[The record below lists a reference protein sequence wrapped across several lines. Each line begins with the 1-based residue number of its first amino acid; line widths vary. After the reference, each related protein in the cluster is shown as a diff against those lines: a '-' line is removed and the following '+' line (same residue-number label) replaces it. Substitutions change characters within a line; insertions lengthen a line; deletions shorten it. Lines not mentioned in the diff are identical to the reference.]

1 MVIKKTKS
9 LCPECLRPVD
19 AEVLEEEGR
28 VLIRKECPEHGD
40 FENVYWSNSKIY
52 RKAEEYDEEGEGLLN
67 PQTDPLKGCP
77 LDCGLCP
84 EHKSH
89 TVLGLI
95 DVTNRCNL
103 KCPICFANAAVS
115 NYLYEPEYEE
125 IREMLR
131 NLRRNRPV
139 PTPAI
144 QYAGGEPTVRK
155 DIVDLVKLAREEGFT
170 HVQIATNGVRLAR
183 KPELAAELREAGLN
197 TVYLQ
202 FDGVT
207 EEPYIVSRGKNLL
220 PLKLQA
226 IENCRKAGL
235 GIVLVPSLVRGLN
248 DDQVG
253 DIIRF
258 AVDNI
263 DIIRVLTSS
272 QCPLQEEHPPTGWRS
287 EDNNTRLPETCR
299 AQTGSEIAVDD
310 FYPASSVRPISDFVA
325 AIEENPRLHSH
336 ATSTVEQRPTYS

>member
-1 MVIKKTKS
+1 MVIKRTRS

-19 AEVLEEEGR
+19 AEVFEDEGR
-28 VLIRKECPEHGD
+28 VLIRKECPEHGN
-40 FENVYWSNSKIY
+40 FEGVYWSNSEVY
-52 RKAEEYDEEGEGLLN
+52 HKAEDYDEEGEGLLN

-84 EHKSH
+84 EHESH

-115 NYLYEPEYEE
+115 KYLYEPTYEE

-155 DIVDLVKLAREEGFT
+155 DIVELVKLAREEGFT

-183 KPELAAELREAGLN
+183 KPELAAELRKQGS
-197 TVYLQ
+197 T
-202 FDGVT
+202 
-207 EEPYIVSRGKNLL
+207 
-220 PLKLQA
+220 
-226 IENCRKAGL
+226 
-235 GIVLVPSLVRGLN
+235 
-248 DDQVG
+248 
-253 DIIRF
+253 RF
-258 AVDNI
+258 
-263 DIIRVLTSS
+263 TSS
-272 QCPLQEEHPPTGWRS
+272 SMGSQRNPT
-287 EDNNTRLPETCR
+287 L
-299 AQTGSEIAVDD
+299 
-310 FYPASSVRPISDFVA
+310 YPGVKICC
-325 AIEENPRLHSH
+325 H
-336 ATSTVEQRPTYS
+336 